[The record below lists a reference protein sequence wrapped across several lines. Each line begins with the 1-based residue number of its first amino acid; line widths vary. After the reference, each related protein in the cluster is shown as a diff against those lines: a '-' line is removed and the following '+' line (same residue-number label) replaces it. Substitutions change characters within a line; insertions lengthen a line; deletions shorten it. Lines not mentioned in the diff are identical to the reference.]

1 MQFTR
6 TAVFLVGLAFGVAH
20 AQTTQTV
27 GTLIPMD
34 EPATS
39 LLTLNPATPPSPN
52 TISGFKYVYN
62 GANSVTT
69 VLTQTPLLCG
79 NTAAATGTNPIG
91 IMSLYYSSNGL
102 AGAAPQMP
110 FVFGAASASPT
121 TSATAYGV
129 TNLVYNGSAV
139 QFGGDPLDALV
150 CYGLTSSDGV
160 TYVHMATRDL
170 FADDFEVPGTGGLV
184 GNSSVTVSAFHLPAG
199 APNNYYGY
207 TVDVTI
213 PPLPPG
219 TDCNVLD
226 CNFALTEGYD
236 TSVFDPN
243 QGGWCLAGAGAQS
256 CPGAPTLGDI
266 NINYSNYGA
275 TTSLAAPIG
284 GTQPL
289 QAHFVVFRYVPS
301 GGALPA
307 SGAPVV
313 MAALFSPHDLL
324 EDKLDDNVATG
335 NNTLANVAPV
345 VSDSAAFATAVS
357 QLSEATDS
365 ASLSFTIQDPD
376 SSQGSGTLS
385 ATANLTI
392 AGAVNIMLPV
402 SCSAATGNPLTSTCS
417 LTVPLGSDPAGIW
430 DTACGT
436 LDPNPVSPPS
446 TCYHNFATDTT
457 NGTYAPGVS
466 AGVQIVVTDAL
477 GKNSSPVSVPV
488 HIYSTNNDP
497 PVVTFDANKLPA
509 VQDQNNSIFYPT
521 YACSVSAGTNTG
533 GCGAPNQFNTS
544 LIAID
549 FSNVSVFT
557 AVPGPTAAFDELA
570 SQTTVAN
577 NYTGID
583 GGNVNCTNEQAADVF
598 APSSPSYGG
607 GGPLISIASGN
618 GTASVGYKLDFAIP
632 STAPATTVSVVCSLG
647 NTISDAMQGGGG
659 FPNIESA
666 ATAQSTFRIVVNP

>member
-1 MQFTR
+1 
-6 TAVFLVGLAFGVAH
+6 
-20 AQTTQTV
+20 
-27 GTLIPMD
+27 MD
-34 EPATS
+34 EQITTLASPASASPAISTWQYDFGNH
-39 LLTLNPATPPSPN
+39 LATLVT
-52 TISGFKYVYN
+52 
-62 GANSVTT
+62 AN
-69 VLTQTPLLCG
+69 PLLCG
-79 NTAAATGTNPIG
+79 NTAAATGASPTG
-91 IMSLYYSSNGL
+91 IMPIFYSANGS
-102 AGAAPQMP
+102 AGTSPLP
-110 FVFGAASASPT
+110 FVFGAAAASPA
-121 TSATAYGV
+121 TSATAYGA
-129 TNLVYNGSAV
+129 TNVVYNGSQV

-150 CYGLTSSDGV
+150 CYGLTTSDGITFAHKV
-160 TYVHMATRDL
+160 TRDL
-170 FADDFEVPGTGGLV
+170 FAEGFEVAGSDGLI
-184 GNSSVTVSAFHLPAG
+184 GNSSVALNVIQLPNAG
-199 APNNYYGY
+199 NGNYYIY
-207 TVDVTI
+207 TIDIDI
-213 PPLPPG
+213 PPLPSG
-219 TDCNVLD
+219 TNCTTLD
-226 CNFALTEGYD
+226 CNFALIEGYD
-236 TSVFDPN
+236 TSVFDTTSG
-243 QGGWCLAGAGAQS
+243 QWCAAPAGATS
-256 CPGAPTLGDI
+256 CVSPPPSGGTAAAFGDI

-275 TTSLAAPIG
+275 TVSLTAPIG
-284 GTQPL
+284 GTQHKTV
-289 QAHFVVFRYVPS
+289 HFVAFRKLATNVTSLPS
-301 GGALPA
+301 

-313 MAALFSPHDLL
+313 MAVLFSPLDLL
-324 EDKLDDNVATG
+324 ENKLDDNVSTG
-335 NNTLANVAPV
+335 NNTLANAAPV
-345 VSDSAAFATAVS
+345 VSDDAAFSTAVS
-357 QLSEATDS
+357 NLSEAADS
-365 ASLSFTIQDPD
+365 TSLSFTIQDPD

-392 AGAVNIMLPV
+392 AGAVNVMLPV
-402 SCSAATGNPLTSTCS
+402 SCSAATGTPLTSTCS

-598 APSSPSYGG
+598 APSSPTYGG

-618 GTASVGYKLDFAIP
+618 GTASVGYKVDFAIP

-659 FPNIESA
+659 LPNSESA